1 MFFFSKKITIKKTR
15 SLNKLHHLFDM
26 SPPFAFVWFFT
37 TILTVIPKIDTIIVI
52 VWLQSYQ
59 NPSPAISQRSELG
72 QLAANNLQ
80 GPVPKL
86 SSTAL
91 FCCKKE
97 SKSEKS
103 PSPVW
108 LSTTLIS
115 SSSWGGKIYIS
126 RNIAKGTAHSARHCL
141 LVQNKRWLQ
150 IFTNLH
156 LQIWFKFF

>member
-1 MFFFSKKITIKKTR
+1 MIFYY
-15 SLNKLHHLFDM
+15 D
-26 SPPFAFVWFFT
+26 FVKQ
-37 TILTVIPKIDTIIVI
+37 LVISKIDTIIVI
-52 VWLQSYQ
+52 VWLQCYQ

-115 SSSWGGKIYIS
+115 SSSWGGKNYIS

-156 LQIWFKFF
+156 LQIWFKFFLKSLFENHQNWHKYACININTRLH

>member
-1 MFFFSKKITIKKTR
+1 MRISWIRISDWRLIVFHFSIENWEEQLKKAPCTSFLHVSTLCLCVIFYYNFVKQLVISKT
-15 SLNKLHHLFDM
+15 
-26 SPPFAFVWFFT
+26 
-37 TILTVIPKIDTIIVI
+37 DTIIVI
-52 VWLQSYQ
+52 VWLQCYQ

-115 SSSWGGKIYIS
+115 SSS
-126 RNIAKGTAHSARHCL
+126 
-141 LVQNKRWLQ
+141 
-150 IFTNLH
+150 
-156 LQIWFKFF
+156 

>member
-1 MFFFSKKITIKKTR
+1 MKGGKKKEYFWDKNRNFRQQKNATVHYSVTFQPSNMFFFSKKITIKKTR

-26 SPPFAFVWFFT
+26 SPPFAFEWFFA

-115 SSSWGGKIYIS
+115 SSSWGGKNY
-126 RNIAKGTAHSARHCL
+126 T
-141 LVQNKRWLQ
+141 
-150 IFTNLH
+150 
-156 LQIWFKFF
+156 